1 MKKQR
6 VSREEVANAAGVSG
20 ATVSYVL
27 NARRDV
33 TLPESTR
40 VRVLAVAQRLGYT
53 INRNARSLVSG
64 TTQTLGVIIG
74 NRQMSNFAANLLT
87 GIEKECAR
95 RDFRLL
101 LSLGGADATTLRE
114 QTRLYVEHRVDGIIM
129 FDDCQSP
136 ENKGWYE
143 GATREG
149 LPMVLLDQRLE
160 SRLRKGDIDCVTSDD
175 VAGAEAITRHLIG
188 LGHRRIA
195 HLAGT
200 PERTTARDRRRGWA
214 QALRAAGL
222 PAGEKWVLGRRWEP
236 DLGYA
241 ALVESFARPRR
252 EWPTAI
258 FAANDLLAAV
268 VFRFAAQRG
277 LRIPDELS
285 VGGYGDEDS
294 AMGLDLTTVN
304 QQTDR
309 MGAAAVDCVLS
320 RATAPAGVARRVLIP
335 VQLVTR
341 GSTASRRNGN
351 GG

>member
-1 MKKQR
+1 MKKRR
-6 VSREEVANAAGVSG
+6 VSREEVATAAGVSG

-40 VRVLAVAQRLGYT
+40 ARVLAAAQRLGYT

-64 TTQTLGVIIG
+64 TTRTLGVIIG
-74 NRQMSNFAANLLT
+74 NPQVDSFAANLLT

-95 RDFRLL
+95 RDYRLL
-101 LSLGGADATTLRE
+101 VSLGGADATALRE
-114 QTRLYVEHRVDGIIM
+114 QARLYVEHRVDGIIM
-129 FDDCQSP
+129 FSDCHSP
-136 ENKGWYE
+136 ENEGWYA
-143 GATREG
+143 GALREG
-149 LPMVLLDQRLE
+149 LPMALLDQRLG
-160 SRLRKGDIDCVTSDD
+160 LRAREIDCVVSDD
-175 VAGAEAITRHLIG
+175 VAGAAAITRHLIE

-200 PERTTARDRRRGWA
+200 PGRTTARDRRRGWA
-214 QALRAAGL
+214 RALRDAGL
-222 PAGEKWVLGRRWEP
+222 PAEGKWVLGRRWEP
-236 DLGYA
+236 ELGYA
-241 ALVESFARPRR
+241 ALVKCFARSRQ

-285 VGGYGDEDS
+285 VAGYGDQGI
-294 AMGLDLTTVN
+294 ATGLGLTSVN

-309 MGAAAVDCVLS
+309 MGAAAVDCVLA
-320 RATAPAGVARRVLIP
+320 RAAGPAGGARRVVIP

-341 GSTASRRNGN
+341 GSTAPRRQGN
-351 GG
+351 S

>member
-1 MKKQR
+1 MKKR
-6 VSREEVANAAGVSG
+6 GVSREDVARAAGVSG

-40 VRVLAVAQRLGYT
+40 ARVLTVAQRLGYT

-64 TTQTLGVIIG
+64 TTRTLGVIVG
-74 NRQMSNFAANLLT
+74 NRQMSSFSAGLLT

-95 RDFRLL
+95 RDYRLL
-101 LSLGGADATTLRE
+101 LSLGGAGIPALRE
-114 QTRLYVEHRVDGIIM
+114 QARLYVEHRVDGILM
-129 FDDCQSP
+129 FSDCHSP
-136 ENKGWYE
+136 ENEGWYE
-143 GATREG
+143 GAIREG
-149 LPMVLLDQRLE
+149 LPMALLDQRLGT
-160 SRLRKGDIDCVTSDD
+160 RVRGIDCVVSDD
-175 VAGAEAITRHLIG
+175 VAGAAAITRHLIA

-200 PERTTARDRRRGWA
+200 PDRTTARDRRRGWA

-222 PAGEKWVLGRRWEP
+222 PVEEKWVLGRRWEP
-236 DLGYA
+236 DWGYA
-241 ALVESFARPRR
+241 ALAKSFARPRR

-258 FAANDLLAAV
+258 FAANDLLAVV

-285 VGGYGDEDS
+285 VAGYGDEDS
-294 AMGLDLTTVN
+294 ALGLDLTTVN

-341 GSTASRRNGN
+341 GSTAACHSG
-351 GG
+351 